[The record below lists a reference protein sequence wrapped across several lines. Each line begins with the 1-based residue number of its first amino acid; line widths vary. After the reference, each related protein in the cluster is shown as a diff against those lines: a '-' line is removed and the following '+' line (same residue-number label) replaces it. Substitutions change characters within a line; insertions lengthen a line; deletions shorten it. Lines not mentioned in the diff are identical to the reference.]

1 MSALQTRSLT
11 QVVWGSSL
19 AEHMILY
26 GPEVTGLGYSRALTS
41 GFLHLDATH
50 LFLNMLMLVLVG
62 AEVERAIGT
71 GPFVVAYGGFT
82 LASASMVLAGAFG
95 VPTAGASGALFALM
109 AVLVA
114 LAYRR
119 HADLIAP
126 LTLLAVNVG
135 YTFVATNVSVW
146 GHVGGLLVGALV
158 AWPLTSTSKKA
169 RWVTAWVC
177 LGLSVLAVWLPTLP
191 MATPVY

>member
-1 MSALQTRSLT
+1 M
-11 QVVWGSSL
+11 QVVWGSPL

-26 GPEVTGLGYSRALTS
+26 GPEVTGLGYARALTA
-41 GFLHLDATH
+41 GFLHLDVTH
-50 LFLNMLMLVLVG
+50 LALNMLMLVLVG
-62 AEVERAIGT
+62 AEVERAIGS

-82 LASASMVLAGAFG
+82 LASSSMVLAGAFV

-119 HADLIAP
+119 HADLTAP

-158 AWPLTSTSKKA
+158 AWPLTSPSKKA